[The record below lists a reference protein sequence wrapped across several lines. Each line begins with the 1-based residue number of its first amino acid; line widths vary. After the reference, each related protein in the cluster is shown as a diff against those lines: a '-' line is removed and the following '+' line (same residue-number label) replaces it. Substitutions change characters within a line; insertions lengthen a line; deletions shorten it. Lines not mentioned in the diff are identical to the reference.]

1 MKHFF
6 NINNKQN
13 LLIKLLI
20 GFTFVALGLL
30 VFFTS
35 FDEGLKSR
43 ILQFSG
49 LLITTLG
56 FLYTIYEFKIASYQ
70 YFDEKKR
77 SLENYLD
84 LELNVTQNL
93 SYYSVKTRVLNKS
106 GVDKRI
112 YYAFLL
118 LTKQDENIITK
129 INSLL
134 NTSFFYTNDFV
145 NLNKLLG
152 HNIIKSTDTAII
164 PLPFYYSENIS
175 IGNESPQYT
184 FTFDNNIWKLKKGIY
199 SVRFFIFPGLDEVH
213 QLHRSTVDSLVVESV
228 D

>member
-1 MKHFF
+1 MKDSF
-6 NINNKQN
+6 INNKKQN

-20 GFTFVALGLL
+20 GFAFVALGLL

-56 FLYTIYEFKIASYQ
+56 FLYTIYEFRIASYQ
-70 YFDEKKR
+70 YFEEKKR

-93 SYYSVKTRVLNKS
+93 SYYSIKTRVLNKS

-112 YYAFLL
+112 FYAFVL
-118 LTKQDENIITK
+118 LTKQDDNIIAK

-134 NTSFFYTNDFV
+134 KTDFLYTNDFV
-145 NLNKLLG
+145 KLNKLIG
-152 HNIIKSTDTAII
+152 HNIIINPDTAII
-164 PLPFYYSENIS
+164 PLPFYYSENVS

-184 FTFDNNIWKLKKGIY
+184 FTFDNNNLKLKKGIY
-199 SVRFFIFPGLDEVH
+199 SVRFYIFPGLDELH
-213 QLHRSTVDSLVVESV
+213 QLHRSTVDSLII